1 MPVDQKQIL
10 LDALRVIKDT
20 PPIVALG
27 ICPNIDYA
35 TLYVE
40 NCDDHAIQ
48 MLFKGHAKSWPLYS
62 GDHNYPVPA
71 TSADTS
77 ATAAYYRAEHMWE
90 GKYGNLRKQLLDFVI
105 LALEKELNA

>member
-1 MPVDQKQIL
+1 MAVDQKQIL

-20 PPIVALG
+20 PPAAALG

-40 NCDDHAIQ
+40 NCDDYAVQ

-62 GDHNYPVPA
+62 GDCNYPVPA
-71 TSADTS
+71 TTDISAS
-77 ATAAYYRAEHMWE
+77 AAYYRADNMWKGE
-90 GKYGNLRKQLLDFVI
+90 YGSLRKQLLDFVI